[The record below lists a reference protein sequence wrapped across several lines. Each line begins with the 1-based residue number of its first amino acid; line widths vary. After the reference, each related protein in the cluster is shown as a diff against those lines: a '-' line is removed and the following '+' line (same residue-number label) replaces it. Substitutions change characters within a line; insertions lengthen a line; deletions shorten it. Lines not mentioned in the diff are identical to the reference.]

1 MARSVRARLQSCRKG
16 QRYDWGCSPCRNA
29 SLERP
34 LLNRVSGPHTIP
46 SRLAGIRYIERWTS
60 STLNSQMAYP
70 QYSIV
75 IPAYNESAR
84 IGGALQ
90 AVVACIRQRGWNA
103 EVVVVNDGSH
113 DDTAEIV
120 HAFAQNAPEVRMLHN
135 PGNRGK
141 GYSVRNGIL
150 HSLGEIVM
158 FTDADL
164 SAPIEEAD
172 GLFAAIAGGADI
184 AIGSRWLERTRQS
197 IRQPLYRQFFGRC
210 FNVVTHAVMGL
221 PYADTQCGFKA
232 FTRAAAQTVFQLQT
246 IERWGFDPEILFIA
260 RKRGYRVVEVPVSW
274 AHDDRTRISYLR
286 DGTRM
291 LQDIAIVR
299 WNALR
304 GHYNK
309 PVETIHRT
317 GLVE

>member
-1 MARSVRARLQSCRKG
+1 MPG
-16 QRYDWGCSPCRNA
+16 
-29 SLERP
+29 
-34 LLNRVSGPHTIP
+34 
-46 SRLAGIRYIERWTS
+46 RLAGIRYIERWTFD
-60 STLNSQMAYP
+60 THNSQMAYP

-103 EVVVVNDGSH
+103 EVVVVDDGSH

-120 HAFAQNAPEVRMLHN
+120 RAFAANAPEVRMLQN

-150 HSLGEIVM
+150 HSFGEIVM

-172 GLFAAIAGGADI
+172 GLFAAIADGADI
-184 AIGSRWLERTRQS
+184 AIGSRWLERTRQT

-210 FNVVTHAVMGL
+210 FN
-221 PYADTQCGFKA
+221 
-232 FTRAAAQTVFQLQT
+232 
-246 IERWGFDPEILFIA
+246 A
-260 RKRGYRVVEVPVSW
+260 RHPRHHG
-274 AHDDRTRISYLR
+274 A
-286 DGTRM
+286 
-291 LQDIAIVR
+291 
-299 WNALR
+299 ALR
-304 GHYNK
+304 RHAMRLQGLHPRRRANRL
-309 PVETIHRT
+309 PAPDHRAL
-317 GLVE
+317 GLRS

>member
-1 MARSVRARLQSCRKG
+1 MARR
-16 QRYDWGCSPCRNA
+16 
-29 SLERP
+29 
-34 LLNRVSGPHTIP
+34 HTLAG
-46 SRLAGIRYIERWTS
+46 RLAGIRYIGRWTS
-60 STLNSQMAYP
+60 STHNSQMAYP

-103 EVVVVNDGSH
+103 EVVVVDDGSH
-113 DDTAEIV
+113 DDTTEIV
-120 HAFAQNAPEVRMLHN
+120 RAFAGNGPEVRMLHN

-184 AIGSRWLERTRQS
+184 AIGSPWLEGTR
-197 IRQPLYRQFFGRC
+197 
-210 FNVVTHAVMGL
+210 
-221 PYADTQCGFKA
+221 
-232 FTRAAAQTVFQLQT
+232 QTVFQLQT

-274 AHDDRTRISYLR
+274 AHDERTRISYLR
-286 DGTRM
+286 DR
-291 LQDIAIVR
+291 
-299 WNALR
+299 
-304 GHYNK
+304 
-309 PVETIHRT
+309 
-317 GLVE
+317 